1 MRLRHR
7 ISASASILTFAG
19 VLATAQTGAPPA
31 ALPSPVTGAVRP
43 IDSPAP
49 DGSAQPNLVSDRR
62 GRVWMTWLEPRQ
74 TGGGHRFRAAQLTG
88 NRWTEPVTIAE
99 DTNFLANW
107 ADFPS
112 LFVASD
118 GTLAAHWLERTTGR
132 EAYFVRIRTSNDT
145 GRTWSPTITPHKDT
159 SATEHGFVSF
169 FDAPGGGVGLVWL
182 DGRDMSAGPAAAGHT
197 AGMTLR
203 STVIR
208 KGVPGDETTIDARV
222 CECCQTSAT
231 RAAGGVL
238 VAYRDRS
245 DKEIR
250 DTSVVRFAD
259 GKWSAPI
266 TVGTD
271 NWEING
277 CPVNG
282 PVITATGN
290 AAAVAWFTG
299 AGNTPKTQVAF
310 SQDAGRTFDPPI
322 RIDSATTLGRLGMFM
337 PSTDR
342 VLVTSLE
349 RTPTGARVVLRDV
362 RRDGRMSE
370 PVEITTATPDRTGGF
385 LRLASAGSRLVAAWT
400 DVRPNQPPR
409 VKVATLEVR

>member
-7 ISASASILTFAG
+7 ISAFASILIIG
-19 VLATAQTGAPPA
+19 SVLATAQSGTPAA

-62 GRVWMTWLEPRQ
+62 GRVWLTWLEPRQ
-74 TGGGHRFRAAQLTG
+74 AGGGHLFRAAQLAG

-99 DTNFLANW
+99 DTNLLANW

-132 EAYFVRIRTSNDT
+132 DAYFVRLRTSNDS
-145 GRTWSPTITPHKDT
+145 GRTWSQTITPHKDT
-159 SATEHGFVSF
+159 SPTEHGFVSF
-169 FDAPGGGVGLVWL
+169 FDAPGGGIGLVWL
-182 DGRDMSAGPAAAGHT
+182 DGREMAGAHGPGHGG
-197 AGMTLR
+197 AMTLR

-208 KGVPGDETTIDARV
+208 KGVVGDETTIDARV
-222 CECCQTSAT
+222 CECCQTSAV

-238 VAYRDRS
+238 VAYRDRT

-250 DTSVVRFAD
+250 DISVVRLAD
-259 GKWSAPI
+259 GKWSAPV

-282 PVITATGN
+282 PVITASGN

-299 AGNTPKTQVAF
+299 VGNTSKTQVAF
-310 SQDAGRTFDPPI
+310 SQDAGRTFGPPI
-322 RIDSATTLGRLGMFM
+322 RIDSATTFGRLGMFM
-337 PSTDR
+337 PSAER
-342 VLVTSLE
+342 VLVSSLE
-349 RTPTGARVVLRDV
+349 RTASGARVVLRDV
-362 RRDGRMSE
+362 RRDGRMSD
-370 PVEITTATPDRTGGF
+370 PVEITTATLDRTGGF
-385 LRLASAGSRLVAAWT
+385 LRVAAAGSRLVAAWT

>member
-1 MRLRHR
+1 MRPPHVIATL
-7 ISASASILTFAG
+7 AGLLLLAGTFA
-19 VLATAQTGAPPA
+19 AQSGAPRS
-31 ALPSPVTGAVRP
+31 ALPLPVNGPVHV

-49 DGSAQPNLVSDRR
+49 EGSAQANLASDRR
-62 GRVWMTWLEPRQ
+62 GRVWLTWLESKQ
-74 TGGGHRFRAAQLTG
+74 GGGHRFRAAQLNG
-88 NRWTEPVTIAE
+88 ERWAEPVTIAE
-99 DTNFLANW
+99 GTNLLANW

-118 GTLAAHWLERTTGR
+118 GTLAAHWLERGTGR
-132 EAYFVRIRTSNDT
+132 ESYFVRIRVSTDS
-145 GRTWSPTITPHKDT
+145 GRTWSQPITPHKDT

-169 FDAPGGGVGLVWL
+169 FDAPGGAGLVWL
-182 DGRDMSAGPAAAGHT
+182 DGREMAGGHAAGHG
-197 AGMTLR
+197 AMTLR
-203 STVIR
+203 SAVIR
-208 KGVPGDETTIDARV
+208 KGVAGEESVVDARV
-222 CECCQTSAT
+222 CECCQTSAAS
-231 RAAGGVL
+231 AADAVL

-250 DTSVVRFAD
+250 DTAVVRFAD
-259 GKWSAPI
+259 GKWSAPVI
-266 TVGTD
+266 VGSD

-282 PVITATGN
+282 PAIAATGK

-299 AGNTPKTQVAF
+299 VGNTPKTQIAF
-310 SQDAGRTFDPPI
+310 SQDAGRTFGAPI
-322 RIDSATTLGRLGMFM
+322 RLDSSVTLGRLALFM
-337 PSTDR
+337 PAPDR
-342 VLVTSLE
+342 ALVSSLE

-400 DVRPNQPPR
+400 DVRPNQPTR
-409 VKVATLEVR
+409 VRVATLEVR